1 MQAGERRQGSGK
13 TGVGGL
19 FDLWDSGNQ
28 DGGRDKAGDAADRA
42 DRDGAQETDEHDGVA
57 AHQMGAPWFVGS
69 LVVGVIC
76 LAAVM
81 GLLVWLTV
89 SFLVPLY
96 ESWTSAVR

>member
-1 MQAGERRQGSGK
+1 
-13 TGVGGL
+13 VGGL
-19 FDLWDSGNQ
+19 FDLWDSGNEN
-28 DGGRDKAGDAADRA
+28 GGRDKAGDAAGPA
-42 DRDGAQETDEHDGVA
+42 DRDGVEEIDEQDGVA

-81 GLLVWLTV
+81 GLLIWLTV
-89 SFLVPLY
+89 YFLIPFY